1 MAEEQEGSNPE
12 PDDADL
18 IADLDGPEAF
28 DGVLPEKPAGAPPP
42 PLPPRAR
49 EPKPATPPPATA
61 TPFAEL
67 PEDLKRDLAAEGLP
81 IRPGEPEGTARAR
94 LTHHLR
100 GKNAAFLKEAK
111 ETRAEARQMRAEVQ
125 ALRERAEEVFRQQWR
140 QANGQPTEE
149 DLRRA
154 AIPDPDLDP
163 AGYSAWAMKQLME
176 EREQQRIS
184 QAEFEQRKAE
194 LEEREAAFLELDQQA
209 VDAIA
214 YATGAKPD
222 GTYGEPADPEAYD
235 AYFWNI
241 TRGYDTFAA
250 MYPQANHEQLE
261 AMLAAQQQIDMRML
275 VSQGRDPIETMKA
288 YARAQSGGR
297 FREEVAAVRARHT
310 QKNGGQPPAP
320 QKPVKNPARRSAVS
334 PSPSARSGAPT
345 QRIDP
350 ASMSEDEFVEAA
362 LAERFNVDEFTVKNY
377 GRRYGA

>member
-1 MAEEQEGSNPE
+1 MAEEPEVSSPE

-18 IADLDGPEAF
+18 IADLDGPDAF
-28 DGVLPEKPAGAPPP
+28 EGVLEKPAGAPPP
-42 PLPPRAR
+42 VR
-49 EPKPATPPPATA
+49 ETKPATAGTKPPAGET
-61 TPFAEL
+61 TQPFAEL

-100 GKNAAFLKEAK
+100 GKNASMLREAK
-111 ETRAEARQMRAEVQ
+111 EARQELR
-125 ALRERAEEVFRQQWR
+125 ALRAQTEEILRQQWR

-250 MYPQANHEQLE
+250 MYPQANHEQIE

-275 VSQGRDPIETMKA
+275 VSKGRDPIETMKA

-320 QKPVKNPARRSAVS
+320 QKPAKNPARRSAVS

-350 ASMSEDEFVEAA
+350 ASMSEDDFVAA
-362 LAERFNVDEFTVKNY
+362 QLANKFDGDEFTVKNY